1 MSGLVTRSALIKK
14 SQSPRIGSIA
24 YENTTHDMA
33 STVTTRSIGSWAMP
47 TGAARTMPHRA
58 TKPHPVPCRRFSSLC
73 APSSSS
79 RSCGARAASNETAP
93 DTLPSTYLR
102 TVVPSALAMMLGN
115 VDRICLSVAILPLA
129 AEMGWAEGAQGI
141 VQSAFLWGYVSTQLI
156 GGTLADRFGGKRVM
170 AAGMLFF
177 SVASML
183 LPLVAITPLTES
195 LGVVFP
201 AVLLSRFL
209 VGLVRV
215 GPDSGIRRVL
225 WSAPPSIDMALDLA
239 SRPGGMRLLALSSRR
254 SQPVTHPRTHART
267 HILTLVAQTGSVS
280 SSGGGSRPAERE

>member
-1 MSGLVTRSALIKK
+1 M
-14 SQSPRIGSIA
+14 
-24 YENTTHDMA
+24 
-33 STVTTRSIGSWAMP
+33 
-47 TGAARTMPHRA
+47 
-58 TKPHPVPCRRFSSLC
+58 
-73 APSSSS
+73 
-79 RSCGARAASNETAP
+79 
-93 DTLPSTYLR
+93 
-102 TVVPSALAMMLGN
+102 PSALAMMLGN

-267 HILTLVAQTGSVS
+267 HALTHAR
-280 SSGGGSRPAERE
+280 RPNRVCLIFRGRESPCRA